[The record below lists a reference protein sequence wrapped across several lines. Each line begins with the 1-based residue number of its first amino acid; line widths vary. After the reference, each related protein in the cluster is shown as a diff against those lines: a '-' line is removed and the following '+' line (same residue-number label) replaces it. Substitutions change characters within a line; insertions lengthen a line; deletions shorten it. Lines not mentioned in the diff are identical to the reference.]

1 MILEVCARL
10 AEMLYNRATKGFQ
23 QYSFHADLVISL
35 IGVPFT
41 QSVADTRATF
51 VFLCFQKSIKRF
63 LNWKGSRS
71 MLEEPIL
78 PTTSTSGESTSS
90 REATEDFE
98 AGVLAQLDSLYRTAL
113 RLTHNQ
119 QEAEDLV
126 QETMLKAFRFTNTY
140 QRGTNLRAWLFRI
153 LNTSAI
159 NRYRKQATHPTTTP
173 LPEGEEFYLYNRI
186 RDINGQEL
194 STGAEEEVL
203 SHYLDED
210 VYQALSDLPLNFR
223 MPIILADIEGLS
235 YKEIAQA
242 LNIPIGTVMSRISRA
257 RRHLQRS
264 LWSYAKSRG
273 YVSEEST
280 TQKPNADPAEQTSN

>member
-1 MILEVCARL
+1 
-10 AEMLYNRATKGFQ
+10 ML
-23 QYSFHADLVISL
+23 D
-35 IGVPFT
+35 
-41 QSVADTRATF
+41 
-51 VFLCFQKSIKRF
+51 
-63 LNWKGSRS
+63 
-71 MLEEPIL
+71 EPLL
-78 PTTSTSGESTSS
+78 PTATSVENIAM
-90 REATEDFE
+90 REAATEDFE

-113 RLTHNQ
+113 RLTRNQ

-126 QETMLKAFRFTNTY
+126 QETMLKAFRFANTY

-159 NRYRKQATHPTTTP
+159 NRYRKQATHPATTP

-194 STGAEEEVL
+194 STGAEDEVL
-203 SHYLDED
+203 SQYLDED
-210 VYQALSDLPLNFR
+210 VYQALNDLPLNFR

-264 LWSYAKSRG
+264 LWNYARNRG
-273 YVSEEST
+273 YVSEERADA
-280 TQKPNADPAEQTSN
+280 NAQEASAPTNTEQSA

>member
-1 MILEVCARL
+1 
-10 AEMLYNRATKGFQ
+10 
-23 QYSFHADLVISL
+23 
-35 IGVPFT
+35 
-41 QSVADTRATF
+41 
-51 VFLCFQKSIKRF
+51 
-63 LNWKGSRS
+63 
-71 MLEEPIL
+71 MLEEPML
-78 PTTSTSGESTSS
+78 PTASSGEHVAI
-90 REATEDFE
+90 REAATEDFE

-113 RLTHNQ
+113 RLTRNQ

-126 QETMLKAFRFTNTY
+126 QETMLKAFRFANTY

-159 NRYRKQATHPTTTP
+159 NRYRKQATHPSTTP

-194 STGAEEEVL
+194 STGAEDEVL
-203 SHYLDED
+203 SQYLDED
-210 VYQALSDLPLNFR
+210 VYQALNDLPLNFR

-264 LWSYAKSRG
+264 LWNYARNRG
-273 YVSEEST
+273 YISGENNPEDERSAAGKSATANAES
-280 TQKPNADPAEQTSN
+280 A